1 MTNVEK
7 YRCGG
12 LVIGHWS
19 LVIRYCSLV
28 LFAALSCTT
37 AFAIDFSGPLQN
49 VQVTLSGS
57 TVTYQVFDPGRG
69 VFVTESANTPAGYIS
84 TPTAIGGV
92 VSWLAGNTVYY
103 RIYDPR
109 QGWIGSSTT
118 VSGTLLD
125 PTSDSGIVSW
135 LAVTGKAIYF
145 AVYDPINGM
154 WKQNAISNAGFT
166 SISNPRNSGGII
178 AWVADQTVWYVSY
191 DPMTHMWVYG
201 NSGAA
206 GYVSDL
212 EVSTGVAAWLANN
225 TAYYVVYDVSRS
237 AWRGGTGSGGF
248 STTLAIA
255 NSTVSWVAGTPGAS
269 YMAGYSYSSGAWT
282 TGISTPTHA
291 GFLVTTTGG
300 DAPLFV
306 WFIDLSLG
314 GSSWSWNFGDGNN
327 ATGRTP
333 YHVFSGFGRFVVTQT
348 IGGSG
353 SSSSAFTNILTDTA
367 APAGTMLINNG
378 ALYTPTNR
386 VTLTLAVTD
395 NSGTIAQ
402 MRFSNTNN
410 VSWSPWVPYAT
421 NFAWTLGDGP
431 DGNRSVY
438 GQFMDPS
445 SNISFTISASI
456 YLDSRPP
463 PLVYVTNYFINES
476 TPSLQVL
483 VLLSYAS
490 HFTTSVDFATSD
502 GTATGGLD
510 YSSTNGHL
518 QFNPSVTSRSFN
530 LFITNDTLVELNE
543 TFYVN
548 LSNPTNAVVSA
559 PGVVT
564 ILDDDSPT
572 VSFSTN
578 IFTIDEYTS
587 QALITAI
594 LSAPSG
600 RTLSVNYASS
610 NGTAIAGS
618 DYSAVSG
625 TLTFASG
632 QVSRSFSVP
641 ILDDLIDEPNET
653 VRLYLSN
660 PTNAVLGA
668 NSSATLVI
676 VDDEPPPAS
685 FTTDNFLVSDGAG
698 AATIS
703 VRLNTP
709 FAQTV
714 FIGYATSNG
723 TAQAGSDYVA
733 AVGTLTFPSG
743 ETNEDFVIPLLAG
756 PPKQT
761 NETILLR
768 LTSLNNA
775 TPGQFMNATLTI
787 VPPRLVNSSWQAA
800 SGFRS
805 TLSAA
810 PGYYAI
816 QMCTNLTTSNMW
828 SEILRLTN
836 TTGTVNFTNPP
847 APGAIGRFYR
857 ARQTN

>member
-12 LVIGHWS
+12 LGIRHWA
-19 LVIRYCSLV
+19 LVIF
-28 LFAALSCTT
+28 LFCCAT
-37 AFAIDFSGPLQN
+37 ASASDFSGPLQDVQASLDGN
-49 VQVTLSGS
+49 VVTYRVYDPAGGFALGS
-57 TVTYQVFDPGRG
+57 TTNAPGFISNPTTSGGVVTWLAGQTVNYQIYDPGRSRWVG
-69 VFVTESANTPAGYIS
+69 GSTTASGYIPG
-84 TPTAIGGV
+84 PTTDNGIVA
-92 VSWLAGNTVYY
+92 WLAG
-103 RIYDPR
+103 
-109 QGWIGSSTT
+109 
-118 VSGTLLD
+118 
-125 PTSDSGIVSW
+125 TS
-135 LAVTGKAIYF
+135 IYF
-145 AVYDPINGM
+145 RVYDPITGA
-154 WKQNAISNAGFT
+154 WKESLPISNAGYG
-166 SISNPRNSGGII
+166 SISNPQNSGGVV
-178 AWVADQTVWYVSY
+178 AWVADQTVWCITY
-191 DPMTHMWVYG
+191 DPLLRNWAYTNFNMGAG
-201 NSGAA
+201 N
-206 GYVSDL
+206 YITDI

-225 TAYYVVYDVSRS
+225 VAYYAIYDVSRS
-237 AWRGGTGSGGF
+237 AWRAGIGSGGF
-248 STTLAIA
+248 TTTLTVG
-255 NSTVSWVAGTPGAS
+255 NSTVNWIGGGTA
-269 YMAGYSYSSGAWT
+269 YRAGYTVSSGVWT
-282 TGISTPTHA
+282 TGIQTPAHS
-291 GFLVTTTGG
+291 GFLVSTNAGA
-300 DAPLFV
+300 APLFV
-306 WFIDLSLG
+306 WFTDLSLG
-314 GSSWSWNFGDGNN
+314 GSSWSWNFGDGIT

-333 YHVFSGFGRFVVTQT
+333 YHVFSGFGRFAVFQT
-348 IGGSG
+348 VSGSG
-353 SSSSAFTNILTDTA
+353 SSTAFTNILTDTA

-476 TPSLQVL
+476 SPSLQVL

-578 IFTIDEYTS
+578 TFTIDEYTS

-816 QMCTNLTTSNMW
+816 QMCTNLTTSNVW

-836 TTGTVNFTNPP
+836 TIGTVNFTNPP